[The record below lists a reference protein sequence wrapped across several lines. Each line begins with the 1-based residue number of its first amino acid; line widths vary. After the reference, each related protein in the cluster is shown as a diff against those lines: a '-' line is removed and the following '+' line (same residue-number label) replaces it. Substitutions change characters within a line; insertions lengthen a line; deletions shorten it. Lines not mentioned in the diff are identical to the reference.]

1 MKYIWIILFLFCQS
15 QNAQKHE
22 FIGTIG
28 NFELASSFD
37 IDLNRNIF
45 VTDII
50 NNTVTKLDSLGN
62 ELISVG
68 GYGWEESLFD
78 EPTSIITNTLSIYVS
93 DKNNDRI
100 QRFDKDLN
108 FLSLFSGNNSDSE
121 INFAYPT
128 CIEIS
133 RIGDLFLLDT
143 DNNRILKFSLTGEY
157 QLEIGSNDAG
167 IYALSNPINF
177 TIDQFGNIFV
187 LDDNRVKVFDQ
198 YGNGQT
204 SFELTLSAKG
214 IHAYENK
221 LIYFDDIKIIIY
233 NFKERKIEFEMIDLN
248 NLSDELIIDVKIIRE
263 YLFVL
268 TSQKIY
274 KYTITY

>member
-1 MKYIWIILFLFCQS
+1 VTVLLIISVTNIFLFKS
-15 QNAQKHE
+15 ISKE
-22 FIGTIG
+22 Y
-28 NFELASSFD
+28 ASSKLP
-37 IDLNRNIF
+37 I
-45 VTDII
+45 VPI
-50 NNTVTKLDSLGN
+50 NSCFWAFWDWQN
-62 ELISVG
+62 
-68 GYGWEESLFD
+68 
-78 EPTSIITNTLSIYVS
+78 
-93 DKNNDRI
+93 KNNDRI